1 MKRRYLLF
9 TVIFFV
15 MLLLPVSSEIFVS
28 FREKRAFA
36 PADLGRDFLR
46 PVLRESGLR
55 LVADSLSRGLE
66 QVLATAEAG
75 SGSLSEEIASLD
87 GTAENLRNKLLELNA
102 YSAVDSLSPEILR
115 ISEFRRLLVGFET
128 NGDLRDSLETVAREI
143 SADYA
148 TFRLGRVFSAWWNH
162 GFLDGAYL
170 HAYEKNLEKEN
181 AFVKKVRPL
190 YQAFAWNVLKDPGEK
205 AVYADS
211 GFLFYRQD
219 VEFLV
224 RPDPWT
230 SDSIEN
236 PIEAVVDF
244 KKELQKFGA
253 ELLVVVVP
261 GKPSVY
267 PEFLNPV
274 LYGRKGRGFSPAER
288 FLDSLS
294 ARGVNTVNLFPVMQK
309 AKLKDRDGD
318 FLYLFT
324 DTHWTPRGA
333 RVAAE
338 AVADRVKKYPFFG
351 EISGEVWKDS
361 LVSVE
366 RTGDVSTMADL
377 EKEFPV
383 QTVEAHVVKNAKTG
397 QPLRSDFRKSKILIL
412 GDSFSRIY
420 ETDAPMSAGWISLFA
435 EELQI
440 PVSSVVSDGGAS
452 TLVRE
457 KLARRSGVLKN
468 KKLVIWEFVER
479 DLRFGA
485 EGWKK
490 VRFD

>member
-1 MKRRYLLF
+1 MKRHYLIF

-15 MLLLPVSSEIFVS
+15 MLLLPVSSEFFIS
-28 FREKRAFA
+28 FKEGRAFA
-36 PADLGRDFLR
+36 PADIGRDFLR
-46 PVLRESGLR
+46 PILRESELK
-55 LVADSLSRGLE
+55 LKADSLARGLE
-66 QVLATAEAG
+66 QVLAAAEAG
-75 SGSLSEEIASLD
+75 GSLSEEIAALD
-87 GTAENLRNKLLELNA
+87 AVAENLRGSLLSLNA
-102 YSAVDSLSPEILR
+102 YSTVDSSSPEIMR
-115 ISEFRRLLVGFET
+115 IAEFRRLLADFE
-128 NGDLRDSLETVAREI
+128 NDGDLRDSLEHVARKI
-143 SADYA
+143 SAEYGS
-148 TFRLGRVFSAWWNH
+148 FHVGRVASAWWNH
-162 GFLDGAYL
+162 GFLDGKYL

-181 AFVKKVRPL
+181 AFVKKTRPA
-190 YQAFAWNVLKDPGEK
+190 YQAFAWHVLRDPGEK
-205 AVYADS
+205 AVPADS

-230 SDSIEN
+230 SDSLDN

-244 KKELQKFGA
+244 QKELQKFGA

-294 ARGVNTVNLFPVMQK
+294 ARGIQTVNLFPVLQK

-333 RVAAE
+333 RVAAK
-338 AVADRVKKYPFFG
+338 AIADRVKKYPFYG
-351 EISGEVWKDS
+351 EISHELLQDS

-366 RTGDVSTMADL
+366 RTGDVATMSDL
-377 EKEFPV
+377 ESEFPAQV
-383 QTVEAHVVKNAKTG
+383 VEAHVVKNAKTG

-420 ETDAPMSAGWISLFA
+420 ETDAPMSAGWISQFA

-440 PVSSVVSDGGAS
+440 PVASVVSDGGAS